1 MTDILAPMHPGE
13 VLDELYLAPLEMSAG
28 ALAKEVGVPRT
39 RIERIVK
46 GQTSMTPDTGVST
59 GESIQGQ
66 VRFYW
71 MNMQTSYDLA
81 MASAT
86 VNVSDIKPLDI
97 SSVQRGVSGQM

>member
-1 MTDILAPMHPGE
+1 MTYILAPMHPGE

-46 GQTSMTPDTGVST
+46 GQTSMTPDTAFRLAKVFRTSPL
-59 GESIQGQ
+59 
-66 VRFYW
+66 YW

-97 SSVQRGVSGQM
+97 SSVQRGVSGQV

>member
-1 MTDILAPMHPGE
+1 MADFLAPMHPGE
-13 VLDELYLAPLEMSAG
+13 VLDELYLTPLGMSAG
-28 ALAKEVGVPRT
+28 ALAKELGVPRT

-46 GQTSMTPDTGVST
+46 GQTSMTPDTAFRLAKIFRTSPL
-59 GESIQGQ
+59 
-66 VRFYW
+66 YW

-97 SSVQRGVSGQM
+97 ISR

>member
-1 MTDILAPMHPGE
+1 MDDILAPMHPGE
-13 VLDELYLAPLEMSAG
+13 VLDELYLTPLEMSAG
-28 ALAKEVGVPRT
+28 ALAKELGVPRT

-46 GQTSMTPDTGVST
+46 GQTSMTPDTAFRLAKVFRTSPL
-59 GESIQGQ
+59 
-66 VRFYW
+66 YW

-97 SSVQRGVSGQM
+97 ISR

>member
-1 MTDILAPMHPGE
+1 MDDILAPMHPGE
-13 VLDELYLAPLEMSAG
+13 VLDELYLKPLEMSAG

-46 GQTSMTPDTGVST
+46 GQTSMTPDTAFRLAKVFRTSPL
-59 GESIQGQ
+59 
-66 VRFYW
+66 YW

-86 VNVSDIKPLDI
+86 VNVSDLKPLDI
-97 SSVQRGVSGQM
+97 ISR

>member
-46 GQTSMTPDTGVST
+46 GQTSMTPDTAFRLAKVFRTSPL
-59 GESIQGQ
+59 
-66 VRFYW
+66 YW

-97 SSVQRGVSGQM
+97 ISR

>member
-1 MTDILAPMHPGE
+1 MADFLAPMHPGE
-13 VLDELYLAPLEMSAG
+13 VLDELYLTPLGMSAG
-28 ALAKEVGVPRT
+28 ALAKELGVPRT

-46 GQTSMTPDTGVST
+46 GQTSMTPDTAFRLAKIFRTSPL
-59 GESIQGQ
+59 
-66 VRFYW
+66 YW

-97 SSVQRGVSGQM
+97 SSVQRGVSGQV